1 MLLLVFLKLVWPS
14 GSSGFRTSSLTLPA
28 VFTVRKIIHYAQ
40 IYTRLLLPLRALY
53 CTSDVADLWHVLASC
68 LIKGLLLGKSFLLSI
83 GLPPLHWFPCKI
95 YCPRCR
101 PAVTSILH
109 FIQTHNRSRTKIN
122 LWRRLWADYM
132 YGLLNDQKSKQNS
145 LKWSSSFSSIYCF
158 RLADCGVVL
167 NTRLVNCLEIPLII
181 VISENNVPLL

>member
-1 MLLLVFLKLVWPS
+1 MNRLNAA
-14 GSSGFRTSSLTLPA
+14 FRISETSLAIGIFWISYIIPNSASCIYCQENHTLR
-28 VFTVRKIIHYAQ
+28 TNLYKIIAS
-40 IYTRLLLPLRALY
+40 IALY

-145 LKWSSSFSSIYCF
+145 LKWSSSFSSIYSSVW
-158 RLADCGVVL
+158 RTVGWSW
-167 NTRLVNCLEIPLII
+167 IPALLIA
-181 VISENNVPLL
+181 SRFH